1 MPSILHRDAARPRL
15 ALDSRRPHEIADKC
29 RARRHREASGC
40 RLGKRVDARMRCE
53 QRLVESPDVAKPVV
67 PQIEPTV
74 GREHADG
81 FEQIVEGR
89 RADTKQGIA
98 RCRQLELLGPVLE
111 NHQQSAIGHRL
122 GQHAQMRSVGKQ
134 PILLGAVCGL
144 EPLPSFDLPGGK
156 VACFGQA
163 PGLAHPVEHTVE
175 FRPLR
180 QPFWAHRED
189 RLERHVAE
197 CQRSI
202 GGELRDPRRQA
213 IERFALCID
222 KSPGV
227 GPGALEL
234 VIVERIASDT
244 RIAHGHVD
252 DAHRATLA
260 TDRCR
265 HIARHRLTGITR
277 SDRCRDRRHPAER
290 FDKLHSPPDD
300 IGSVGGIDGLDI
312 GAIDKREP

>member
-1 MPSILHRDAARPRL
+1 
-15 ALDSRRPHEIADKC
+15 
-29 RARRHREASGC
+29 
-40 RLGKRVDARMRCE
+40 
-53 QRLVESPDVAKPVV
+53 
-67 PQIEPTV
+67 
-74 GREHADG
+74 
-81 FEQIVEGR
+81 
-89 RADTKQGIA
+89 
-98 RCRQLELLGPVLE
+98 
-111 NHQQSAIGHRL
+111 
-122 GQHAQMRSVGKQ
+122 MRSVGKQ

-300 IGSVGGIDGLDI
+300 VGRVGGIDGLDI
-312 GAIDKREP
+312 RAVDESEPKIGAPEPHRNRRRLDQVGKRRERRRRTLDFFGKATDFGLAFSGVENPDDDAPRRAQR